1 MKKLFKTIKTM
12 VAKVKQNFMQQWAL
26 FVANSPEAVKPVLAS
41 GLVPGLLFNPASA
54 DGFNA
59 QGGINTMAGYV
70 FTIICGVGIIYF
82 GISVF
87 NWVSAIKQEDPDRQ
101 GKAIVNIFIAG
112 LLIVIKPISM
122 AVMSALTGSEGTII
136 TE

>member
-1 MKKLFKTIKTM
+1 MKKLLKTIKTM
-12 VAKVKQNFMQQWAL
+12 VTKVKQNFMQQWAL
-26 FVANSPEAVKPVLAS
+26 FIANSPEAVKPVLAS
-41 GLVPGLLFNPASA
+41 GLVPGLLFNPTAA
-54 DGFNA
+54 DCNA
-59 QGGINTMAGYV
+59 QGGVTTMAGYV

>member
-41 GLVPGLLFNPASA
+41 GLVPGLLFNPTAA
-54 DGFNA
+54 DFNA
-59 QGGINTMAGYV
+59 QGGVTTMAGYV

-122 AVMSALTGSEGTII
+122 AVMSALTGSEGSII